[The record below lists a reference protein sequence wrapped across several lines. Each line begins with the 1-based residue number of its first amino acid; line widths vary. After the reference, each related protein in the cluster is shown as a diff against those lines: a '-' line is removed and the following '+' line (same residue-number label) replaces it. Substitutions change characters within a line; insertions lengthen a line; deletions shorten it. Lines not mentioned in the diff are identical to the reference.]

1 MTNSFVTLEDVNGA
15 MFDNQGFWRYELDT
29 ALIDPTDNAE
39 FSNITVDFCTISRE
53 TFANTR
59 WKYIV
64 EVDNDLWTT
73 GNYALNTNG
82 RVLTTS
88 VSNNTLSILVD
99 KQYAPIKIYL
109 YMGSMKITKN
119 QQMLGYLLEDTL
131 LLPLN
136 KINRSYNVK
145 YFYLW
150 DSSIRT
156 VTIDLKKGFNEVID
170 GNVTY
175 GYLLVKLLK
184 TDFQFL
190 CNQQLTVGEV
200 NTVQL
205 GTLTDYKPN
214 GDMIGTNTPNITVKY
229 GDIYIPVRYDSSLND
244 YVFDI
249 DLTSKQTEGK
259 VRFNVIVDTNDVLN
273 NTETEV
279 TLQSNYETINN
290 ESKLITLF
298 KNGGIGRLG
307 ANITLTTD
315 LTLDKDVL
323 IIGNSKTINMQSHK
337 IIVPSE
343 RTFKAETT
351 IFTNGKNTIQQNT
364 GSTVELTACGF
375 NSCTG
380 FGSVIDCQTDLTSLT
395 IENDFITNITNCVFN
410 NNDMCILHGGELN
423 ITGCDV
429 TGKIGNP
436 NNPYFLY
443 QTDGN
448 ATILQSTF
456 NLSSDTQIEEDIEFN
471 SCIFTCGESA
481 IINGD
486 SHDELQRNDITSFIS
501 NPQNNASKINVTY
514 YYPAIEDY
522 ITLQSD
528 NGYCHSC
535 SGVDYVFKNNVTVR
549 RD

>member
-1 MTNSFVTLEDVNGA
+1 M
-15 MFDNQGFWRYELDT
+15 
-29 ALIDPTDNAE
+29 
-39 FSNITVDFCTISRE
+39 
-53 TFANTR
+53 
-59 WKYIV
+59 
-64 EVDNDLWTT
+64 
-73 GNYALNTNG
+73 
-82 RVLTTS
+82 
-88 VSNNTLSILVD
+88 
-99 KQYAPIKIYL
+99 
-109 YMGSMKITKN
+109 
-119 QQMLGYLLEDTL
+119 
-131 LLPLN
+131 
-136 KINRSYNVK
+136 
-145 YFYLW
+145 
-150 DSSIRT
+150 
-156 VTIDLKKGFNEVID
+156 
-170 GNVTY
+170 TY

-184 TDFQFL
+184 TDFQFQ
-190 CNQQLTVGEV
+190 CNQDLTIGKV

-214 GDMIGTNTPNITVKY
+214 GDLVGEYTPTITVQY
-229 GDIYIPVRYDSSLND
+229 GDETLPVTWDSTLND

-249 DLTSKQTEGK
+249 DLTDKQNEGK
-259 VRFNVIVDTNDVLN
+259 LRLKVFVEANDVLN
-273 NTETEV
+273 ATETDIALNTSFE
-279 TLQSNYETINN
+279 NINN
-290 ESKLITLF
+290 ESKLTTLF
-298 KNGGIGRLG
+298 KNGGIGRIG
-307 ANITLTTD
+307 NNITLT
-315 LTLDKDVL
+315 KDITVENSVL
-323 IIGNSKTINMQSHK
+323 LLGNAKTINMANHK
-337 IIVPSE
+337 FIVPSE
-343 RTFKAETT
+343 KTLKAENT
-351 IFTNGKNTIQQNT
+351 IFINGYNTIQQNI
-364 GSTVELTACGF
+364 GSTVELTSCGF
-375 NSCTG
+375 SNCTG

-501 NPQNNASKINVTY
+501 NPQNNTSKINVTY

-535 SGVDYVFKNNVTVR
+535 SGVDYVFKDNVTVR